1 MIEIEDNEGIR
12 LIRLKGE
19 TASASFS
26 RKSMK
31 AITEAVDSALRDE
44 TIRGFVLTGEDRF
57 FSAGADINSFQKS
70 LDEGEIVTLIH
81 DLTGLLHPLLMRM
94 RRSSKISIAAING
107 AAAGGG
113 LGLALACDARV
124 AGKYAKLAASY
135 AGIGLS
141 PDGGTTWP
149 LPRLVGEQT
158 AKRFFFDNTIWD
170 SQQALEFGAVDEI
183 AEDPVS
189 AAMDMARKWSRWS
202 NHTLESTKHLLDS
215 SHDNDFE
222 EHLHHERVLIK
233 AAGCTTEFKEG
244 VSAFLEKREPD
255 FS

>member
-1 MIEIEDNEGIR
+1 MIETEDDNGIR

-19 TASASFS
+19 TASTSFS

-31 AITEAVDSALRDE
+31 IIAEAIDSALTDKSV
-44 TIRGFVLTGEDRF
+44 RGFVLTGEGRF
-57 FSAGADINSFQKS
+57 FSAGADINDFQTS

-94 RRSSKISIAAING
+94 RRSSKISVAAING

-113 LGLALACDARV
+113 LGLALACDARI
-124 AGKYAKLAASY
+124 AGNGAKLAASY

-141 PDGGTTWP
+141 PDGGTTWV
-149 LPRLVGEQT
+149 LPRLVGEQI
-158 AKRFFFDNTIWD
+158 AKRFFFDNSIWN
-170 SQQALEFGAVDEI
+170 SEQALEFGAVDEI
-183 AEDPVS
+183 AEDPIAV
-189 AAMDMARKWSRWS
+189 ALDLAHKWSRWS
-202 NHTLESTKHLLDS
+202 DHTLESTKHLLDS

-233 AAGCTTEFKEG
+233 AAGCTEEFKEG
-244 VSAFLEKREPD
+244 VSAFLEKRVPD

>member
-1 MIEIEDNEGIR
+1 MIETEDDNGIR

-19 TASASFS
+19 TASTSFS

-31 AITEAVDSALRDE
+31 IITEAIDSALTDDSV
-44 TIRGFVLTGEDRF
+44 RGFVLTGEGRF
-57 FSAGADINSFQKS
+57 FSAGADINDFQNS
-70 LDEGEIVTLIH
+70 LDKGEIVTLIH

-94 RRSSKISIAAING
+94 RRSSKISVAAING

-113 LGLALACDARV
+113 LGLALACDARI
-124 AGKYAKLAASY
+124 AGNNAKLAASY

-141 PDGGTTWP
+141 PDGGTTWV
-149 LPRLVGEQT
+149 LPRLVGEQI
-158 AKRFFFDNTIWD
+158 AKRFFFNNSIWN
-170 SQQALEFGAVDEI
+170 SEQALEFGAVDEI
-183 AEDPVS
+183 AEDPI
-189 AAMDMARKWSRWS
+189 AAALDLARKWSRWS
-202 NHTLESTKHLLDS
+202 DHTRESTKHLLDS

-222 EHLHHERVLIK
+222 EHLHHERILIK
-233 AAGCTTEFKEG
+233 AAGCTAEFKEG

>member
-1 MIEIEDNEGIR
+1 MIETEDDNGIR

-19 TASASFS
+19 TASTSFS

-31 AITEAVDSALRDE
+31 LITEAIDSALTDKS
-44 TIRGFVLTGEDRF
+44 IRGFVLTGEGRF
-57 FSAGADINSFQKS
+57 FSAGADINDFQTS
-70 LDEGEIVTLIH
+70 LDDGEIVTLIH

-94 RRSSKISIAAING
+94 RRSSKISVAAING

-113 LGLALACDARV
+113 LGLALACDARI
-124 AGKYAKLAASY
+124 AGNGAKLAASY

-141 PDGGTTWP
+141 PDGGTTWV
-149 LPRLVGEQT
+149 LPRLVGEQI
-158 AKRFFFDNTIWD
+158 AKRFFFDNSIWN
-170 SQQALEFGAVDEI
+170 SEQALEFGAVDEI
-183 AEDPVS
+183 AEDPIA
-189 AAMDMARKWSRWS
+189 AAMDLAQKWSRWS
-202 NHTLESTKHLLDS
+202 NHTRESTKHLLDS

-233 AAGCTTEFKEG
+233 AAGCTEEFKEG
-244 VSAFLEKREPD
+244 VSAFLEKRVPD

>member
-1 MIEIEDNEGIR
+1 MIETEDDNGIR

-19 TASASFS
+19 TASTSFS

-31 AITEAVDSALRDE
+31 IITEAIDSALTDE
-44 TIRGFVLTGEDRF
+44 SVRGFVLTGEGRF
-57 FSAGADINSFQKS
+57 FSAGADINDFQTS

-94 RRSSKISIAAING
+94 RRSSKISVAAING

-113 LGLALACDARV
+113 LGLALACDARI
-124 AGKYAKLAASY
+124 AGNGAKLAASY

-141 PDGGTTWP
+141 PDGGTTWV
-149 LPRLVGEQT
+149 LPRLVGEQI
-158 AKRFFFDNTIWD
+158 AKRFFFDNSIWN
-170 SQQALEFGAVDEI
+170 SEQALEFGAVDEI
-183 AEDPVS
+183 AEDPIAV
-189 AAMDMARKWSRWS
+189 ALDLARKWSRWS
-202 NHTLESTKHLLDS
+202 DHTRESTKHLLDS

-233 AAGCTTEFKEG
+233 AAGCTAEFKEG

>member
-1 MIEIEDNEGIR
+1 MIETEDDNGIR
-12 LIRLKGE
+12 LIRLKGD
-19 TASASFS
+19 TASTSFS

-31 AITEAVDSALRDE
+31 IITEAIDSALTDDSV
-44 TIRGFVLTGEDRF
+44 RGFVLTGEGRF
-57 FSAGADINSFQKS
+57 FSAGADINDFQNS
-70 LDEGEIVTLIH
+70 LDKGEIVTLIH

-94 RRSSKISIAAING
+94 RRSSKISVAAING

-113 LGLALACDARV
+113 LGLALACDARI
-124 AGKYAKLAASY
+124 AGNNAKLAASY

-141 PDGGTTWP
+141 PDGGTTWV
-149 LPRLVGEQT
+149 LPRLVGEQI
-158 AKRFFFDNTIWD
+158 AKRFFFDNSIWN
-170 SQQALEFGAVDEI
+170 SEQASEFGAVDEI
-183 AEDPVS
+183 AEDPIAV
-189 AAMDMARKWSRWS
+189 ALDLARKWSRWS
-202 NHTLESTKHLLDS
+202 DHTRESTKHLLDS

-233 AAGCTTEFKEG
+233 AAGCTAEFKEG